1 MTPNPIVI
9 ISGSPGSGKSS
20 VSRLLAENSPHDKT
34 IHFHTDDFYHSICK
48 GYIAPWRSEAEEQN
62 TTIIESFTA
71 SVARLAVGGY
81 EVIVDGVIG
90 PWFLSPWLDLVKNG
104 FDVRY
109 VILRPDEQ
117 TTVKRA
123 SERDK
128 IVDNDA
134 VKNMW
139 QAFKDLGSYKSHAI
153 DTSCQS
159 ISETTAEIRR
169 LLNDNA
175 MSMK

>member
-20 VSRLLAENSPHDKT
+20 VSKLLAENSPYDKT

-71 SVARLAVGGY
+71 SVARLNIGGY

-104 FDVRY
+104 FDVQY
-109 VILRPDEQ
+109 VILRPDKQ
-117 TTVKRA
+117 TIIKRA
-123 SERDK
+123 SEREK
-128 IVDNDA
+128 KVDDDA
-134 VKNMW
+134 VRRMW
-139 QAFKDLGSYKSHAI
+139 QAFEDLGSYKSHAI
-153 DTSCQS
+153 NTSYQS
-159 ISETTAEIRR
+159 VNETATQIRR

-175 MSMK
+175 MRIK